1 MSLIAASQEDIDAG
15 KHAALADLHFLLTL
29 NDSIVTPA
37 EKQTTKDQLLE
48 GIKKNSRCFV
58 IFFNPSFR
66 TTRARQGELALA
78 SADSNPLLEL
88 DH

>member
-58 IFFNPSFR
+58 IFLTLFNHF
-66 TTRARQGELALA
+66 
-78 SADSNPLLEL
+78 
-88 DH
+88 